1 MWHSREFGHERIC
14 IFLHLFFLLLITLNL
29 LILVVYWFLCCC
41 YADDI
46 QHLALFQH
54 SCSSKLKY
62 ELAALDIIHQSLL
75 SKEFPDM
82 LWINKLI
89 FLSHR
94 EERAPWQS
102 GTTGSPSVT
111 TSLGCTNRAVL
122 KCRPI
127 NQTPRPKELRIDSF
141 SPRAKSWRSKFAS
154 SWQFFLKYF
163 PLWDKETER
172 GLVLTLQ
179 RHEDDDIA
187 FRSCS
192 PGKQTLPHK
201 LLCFVMQRAVVGEPL
216 QRCIQLFDSVWKR
229 QKDSY
234 FPIYS
239 SHGVRPHI

>member
-1 MWHSREFGHERIC
+1 MTQQGIWAWENLYFLTL
-14 IFLHLFFLLLITLNL
+14 IFLASYYLQPLDL
-29 LILVVYWFLCCC
+29 VYWFLCCCC

-102 GTTGSPSVT
+102 GTTGSPSVAP
-111 TSLGCTNRAVL
+111 SLGCTNRAVL

-141 SPRAKSWRSKFAS
+141 SPRAKSWKGANLPQADS
-154 SWQFFLKYF
+154 FF
-163 PLWDKETER
+163 
-172 GLVLTLQ
+172 
-179 RHEDDDIA
+179 
-187 FRSCS
+187 
-192 PGKQTLPHK
+192 
-201 LLCFVMQRAVVGEPL
+201 
-216 QRCIQLFDSVWKR
+216 
-229 QKDSY
+229 
-234 FPIYS
+234 
-239 SHGVRPHI
+239 